1 MEKGDLADPPQEG
14 SETTAI
20 VPTRFEK
27 VVIEWDKDGIV
38 KSINEQGLS
47 FFGFSKN
54 ELIGKNVYETI
65 LPMVDSNDR
74 LQANL
79 PQDIIADEEGS
90 KKIIIEV
97 KKKNGERAWMS
108 WENEIVKGTDGSVIG
123 LRSCGFDITE
133 RVEGRRKL
141 LNLVQR
147 VKELEGQIENGPAI
161 IFKWESAEGWPI
173 IYVSKNIDNLGFSSS
188 EMMSRKMPLYS
199 IIHKDDIWRVSSDIT
214 RCVMEGTRKFS
225 QDYRIVTPKGEVRW
239 VESHI
244 WAEAD
249 AEGNIDSYNGLL
261 IDVTNRKKLDEELNE
276 YYVFI
281 IGLLE
286 SYAEGLIIVNSKSRV
301 LLINR
306 KFVEMWS
313 LPSRVTSSKNWN
325 EIFEYMKAQVRKP
338 EALKITISK
347 EAVERGSFQE
357 MEVTLKDGRAFEVG
371 IQTLVT
377 KNEVTSIISTKDI
390 TSLVKGK
397 GEAEV
402 REEYERL
409 LIEKE
414 RLLAESESLARLG
427 EVASLVSH
435 DLKSPLQAILNTLYL
450 MNLEVEK
457 ISEGPKSSL
466 KDMISMV
473 EKQVGYSNKILL
485 NLQDFSRS
493 VEPRKEKIAFGD
505 LVNSS
510 FNFIENKDK
519 VKQAIEGGEVE
530 LFVDKDMMIRVLVNL
545 TNNAAQAS
553 PNGVEINYS
562 AVLDGDKVKI
572 SVKDNAG
579 GIPTE
584 NLSKIFTLS
593 FTTKAKGMG
602 LGLMICKK
610 FVLAHGG
617 TIDVQSEPGK
627 GTTFTINL
635 PRGD

>member
-1 MEKGDLADPPQEG
+1 MEKGDFADPPEER
-14 SETTAI
+14 SEATTIA
-20 VPTRFEK
+20 PPRFEK
-27 VVIEWDKDGIV
+27 IVIEWDKDGIV

-47 FFGFSKN
+47 FFGFGKN

-79 PQDIIADEEGS
+79 PQDIIADEEGA
-90 KKIIIEV
+90 KKLIIEV

-108 WENEIVKGTDGSVIG
+108 WENEIVKGPDGSITG
-123 LRSCGFDITE
+123 LRSSGFDITE

-161 IFKWESAEGWPI
+161 IFKWENAEGWPI
-173 IYVSKNIDNLGFSSS
+173 IYVSKNIDQLGFSSS
-188 EMMSRKMPLYS
+188 EMMSKKMPLYS
-199 IIHKDDIWRVSSDIT
+199 IVYKDDIWRVSSDIT

-325 EIFEYMKAQVRKP
+325 EIFEYMRAQVRKP

-347 EAVERGSFQE
+347 EAAERGAFQE
-357 MEVTLKDGRAFEVG
+357 MEITLKDGRTFEIG
-371 IQTLVT
+371 IQTLVA

-390 TSLVKGK
+390 TSLVKTK
-397 GEAEV
+397 GEAEI
-402 REEYERL
+402 RQEYERL
-409 LIEKE
+409 LNEKE
-414 RLLAESESLARLG
+414 RLLAESETLVKLG

-450 MNLEVEK
+450 MSLEVEK

-466 KDMISMV
+466 KEMIAMV

-493 VEPRKEKIAFGD
+493 VEPRKEKIAFRD
-505 LVNSS
+505 LVNSAL
-510 FNFIENKDK
+510 NFIENKDK
-519 VKQAIEGGEVE
+519 VKQTIEGEVE

-545 TNNAAQAS
+545 TNNAVQAS

-562 AVLDGDKVKI
+562 AILDGDRVKI

-579 GIPTE
+579 GIPPE
-584 NLSKIFTLS
+584 NLNKIFTPS

-635 PRGD
+635 PISD